1 MKNKLE
7 KELFKKPF
15 RFGKVHDT
23 QNTVILDANGHQ
35 VFVLNRGQYSNELAL
50 KILNSING
58 K

>member
-1 MKNKLE
+1 MNKLE

-15 RFGKVHDT
+15 RFGKVHNT

-35 VFVLNRGQYSNELAL
+35 VFTLNRGQYSNELAL